1 MFMPAPDDSPS
12 MAEEKRS
19 HTTLPDG
26 EDSDPDSDLAR
37 YQKWREQNLP
47 RLTFD
52 YGRGGNKPF

>member
-1 MFMPAPDDSPS
+1 